1 MSSEERY
8 ARLERKLE
16 ETNRIIDEKYWCVAE
31 EMEEKHQSKINF
43 YDNYYN
49 GIAVMNDKL
58 THAMLES
65 NVKERKTYERNLT
78 RTFERDLV
86 GSFEKLDSFNKVSC
100 QEVVKTLEDVNLKIG
115 TKIKSENDKIISDF
129 NHVMM

>member
-1 MSSEERY
+1 
-8 ARLERKLE
+8 
-16 ETNRIIDEKYWCVAE
+16 
-31 EMEEKHQSKINF
+31 MEEKHQSKINF

-49 GIAVMNDKL
+49 EIAVMNDKL

-65 NVKERKTYERNLT
+65 NVKERQTYERNLT

-86 GSFEKLDSFNKVSC
+86 GSFEKLDNFNKVSY
-100 QEVVKTLEDVNLKIG
+100 QEVVKTSEDVNLKIG

>member
-16 ETNRIIDEKYWCVAE
+16 ETNRIIDEKYWRVAE

-49 GIAVMNDKL
+49 GIVVMNDKL

-65 NVKERKTYERNLT
+65 NVKERQTYERNLT

-86 GSFEKLDSFNKVSC
+86 GSFEKLDNFNKVSY

-129 NHVMM
+129 SHVMM